1 MQAETTMNL
10 LQTSRKKPRLSVY
23 VQIFGTFDFNTTPI
37 APPGKKIIAH
47 EKPNQ
52 CSTWSKHG
60 VSVWYI
66 ISSMEHYMCYKVFV
80 IETISERISD
90 VMEFPPQNVMIP
102 RVLSADADTLAAQD
116 LVEALKKPTSNAL
129 FETINDTHHAAL
141 ISLVWLFNIIPKSA
155 ETKSTNRHNGWCW

>member
-1 MQAETTMNL
+1 M
-10 LQTSRKKPRLSVY
+10 Y

-66 ISSMEHYMCYKVFV
+66 ISALEHYMCYKVFV
-80 IETISERISD
+80 IETIIERI
-90 VMEFPPQNVMIP
+90 VELEELPPQNVRMP

-116 LVEALKKPTSNAL
+116 LVEALQKPTSNAP
-129 FETINDTHHAAL
+129 FETINNTHHAAL
-141 ISLVWLFNIIPKSA
+141 INQAELFNIIPKAA
-155 ETKSTNRHNGWCW
+155 EKNQPTDIMDGVGRGKRWQPNQTK